1 MDYNSFSK
9 PKMVANAVGAV
20 ICYIL
25 FAYELHGRIQDHSSI
40 TSSLLF
46 LYFAVNC
53 TFRVIS
59 FARLKRKK
67 KSLTDEKALLKAE
80 HRQGLV
86 LNIFNNATAALLLL
100 SAPSDDAC
108 TSIMVGKKASS
119 DGSVM
124 TAHCCDS
131 YYRTYVTIE
140 PRKTFKPGETEPYFF
155 NVLHKEEPWDPRG
168 VYETGRIVPPAL
180 QTYRFVNTA
189 YPCMNEKQL
198 AIGETTYDI

>member
-9 PKMVANAVGAV
+9 PKMVANVVGAV

-100 SAPSDDAC
+100 IFMIHAITLKETWLTVFCAASVIAFTAILVMNILNLRKRDA
-108 TSIMVGKKASS
+108 
-119 DGSVM
+119 
-124 TAHCCDS
+124 
-131 YYRTYVTIE
+131 
-140 PRKTFKPGETEPYFF
+140 
-155 NVLHKEEPWDPRG
+155 
-168 VYETGRIVPPAL
+168 
-180 QTYRFVNTA
+180 
-189 YPCMNEKQL
+189 
-198 AIGETTYDI
+198 